1 MPRFRFALSNT
12 STHQVREAGM
22 VQTETFDDAMTAI
35 SEHLDAREGE
45 TLEIG
50 VPGFPPARYECY
62 WSIDAGTSEWRPA
75 GRLAA

>member
-1 MPRFRFALSNT
+1 MPRFRFALSNS

-50 VPGFPPARYECY
+50 ALRVLLVDRRRRERVASRRA
-62 WSIDAGTSEWRPA
+62 D
-75 GRLAA
+75 GRLIAAA